1 MAAETGEA
9 FRQQSARAVPGPLG
23 NPLTLAQ
30 LPPPDTRRWVVRR
43 KAEVLAAVAGG
54 LLGRAEACLRY
65 GISDE
70 ELSLWEHAVACAG
83 VPGLRVT
90 RVQIYRSVFEG
101 GPPRATGA
109 VRTGC
114 ESNS

>member
-1 MAAETGEA
+1 MAVETGG
-9 FRQQSARAVPGPLG
+9 ARPETVPGPLG
-23 NPLTLAQ
+23 RALTLDT

-43 KAEVLAAVAGG
+43 KAEVLAAIAGG

-65 GISDE
+65 RISAE
-70 ELSLWEHAVACAG
+70 ELALWEHAVACAG

-90 RVQIYRSVFEG
+90 RVQIYRPVFAD
-101 GPPRATGA
+101 GP
-109 VRTGC
+109 VRNGY